1 MHKIVSVIASFAA
14 GFAVA
19 TIINWMQVPDSPPPE
34 PARAAPLSG
43 RGFSSAT
50 TRDAGGD
57 SDQRVRDLE
66 SRLAKET
73 SARQSAQNELAQVS
87 AHLTALREGREA
99 LPPPPQAARAD
110 AAAAQARAEAEAAAA
125 AQAEA
130 AANDQPAVD
139 YSKSEMERAL
149 IAGGLDPNK
158 AADIKR
164 RSDSLQLAEMY
175 LRDQATREEWIDSP
189 RFQEEMASLQAQQV
203 SIRDELGDDGYDKY
217 LFALGQTNRV
227 RVDDVMSDSPAAQAG
242 LATGDMILRYGDT
255 RVFAPDELVA
265 QTQQG
270 EPGEMVSLV
279 IIRQGKVMTVEVPR
293 GPLGLRVAATQST
306 PQS

>member
-1 MHKIVSVIASFAA
+1 MNRIVSVIVSFAA

-19 TIINWMQVPDSPPPE
+19 TIVNWMQVPEAPPPE
-34 PARAAPLSG
+34 PPRAAPLSG
-43 RGFSSAT
+43 RGFASAT
-50 TRDAGGD
+50 ARDTGGD

-66 SRLAKET
+66 SRLARET
-73 SARQSAQNELAQVS
+73 SARERAQNELNEVN
-87 AHLTALREGREA
+87 AHLTALREGRES
-99 LPPPPQAARAD
+99 LPPPPQAARAE
-110 AAAAQARAEAEAAAA
+110 AAAAQAD
-125 AQAEA
+125 A
-130 AANDQPAVD
+130 AANDQPTVD

-164 RSDSLQLAEMY
+164 RSDSLAMAEMY
-175 LRDQATREEWIDSP
+175 LRDQATREEWLDSP
-189 RFQEEMASLQAQQV
+189 RYQEEMAALHAQQV

-227 RVDDVMSDSPAAQAG
+227 RVDDVMTDSPAAQAG
-242 LATGDMILRYGDT
+242 LETGDMILRYADT

-270 EPGEMVSLV
+270 EPGETVSLV
-279 IIRQGKVMTVEVPR
+279 IIRQGKLMTVEVPR